1 MKPKFTEE
9 ELKQIG
15 HRIQRQRIANKMTQ
29 DQLSEICNCSTKH
42 IGDVE
47 RGNIGASFPLMVKI
61 GKALGTGVD
70 YYLADSSDQYSS
82 IILDIE
88 LSEIMDGCSA
98 ETKLAIRDTAK
109 RLVLYEKELRKKLE
123 KEK

>member
-1 MKPKFTEE
+1 M
-9 ELKQIG
+9 
-15 HRIQRQRIANKMTQ
+15 
-29 DQLSEICNCSTKH
+29 
-42 IGDVE
+42 
-47 RGNIGASFPLMVKI
+47 KI